1 MITKLF
7 TLPRDIW
14 TTYKLFEETI
24 IEQVTV
30 LEATYDRLGYKTLYY
45 QTKSGSLYSWDREH
59 PIVDLFETKQRAIDS
74 VADGN
79 YSIQ

>member
-14 TTYKLFEETI
+14 ITYTLFEKTI
-24 IEQVTV
+24 IEQATV

-45 QTKSGSLYSWDREH
+45 RTKSGSLYSWEREH
-59 PIVDLFETKQRAIDS
+59 PTVDLFETKQLAIDS